1 LVRYFIGCAVFTLC
15 IISAPA
21 QKPAAVHISVQTDK
35 PVRTMAGGIGA
46 SWHAI
51 GTELPSRKPEGGSSY
66 SGSGWGG
73 NPDPGDAK
81 AWKSLREYA
90 NWLGLDWVRV
100 ELDQRTY
107 EPKRREFSWENPDM
121 RALYRI
127 LDWAEHKHVDVFL
140 QQFWGNVDWN
150 AYPSLENDPVG
161 RLRSAP
167 RSVSEYAYGLGEL
180 VNHLTRVKHYTCIR
194 WLCIN
199 NEPGHDEFS
208 WWQDSNLKAL
218 PIAPAIK
225 AVREELDSRGIA
237 LPISAPDWTDL
248 PKLEVDKIDFD
259 EWLGAYDLHSYNAV
273 FDDMELGEGRYA
285 LSVASERLAEWAKF
299 AHDRNKPLFLSE
311 MGTMAF
317 GWGKRDAGPGS
328 YESGLK
334 DASLI
339 VRGINAGVDGFNR
352 WSFVNRGDL
361 DGQWQL
367 VDTWDSDANHLLS
380 EFKPHQNVY
389 NEIGLLSRFTA
400 KHSSVLE
407 TRVESESL
415 AGEKRS
421 LVAAALRSLKGNL
434 TVCVVNE
441 TGRDVDST
449 ISLDGLAKK
458 TVLYKYAITPADRD
472 RSDVAIRPLGKF
484 TVGPGS
490 TDVVDHIPATSIAV
504 YSNYRLDAHAP
515 GKISED

>member
-1 LVRYFIGCAVFTLC
+1 
-15 IISAPA
+15 
-21 QKPAAVHISVQTDK
+21 
-35 PVRTMAGGIGA
+35 MAGGIGA

-51 GTELPSRKPEGGSSY
+51 DTALPSRKPEGGSSY
-66 SGSGWGG
+66 SGSSWGG
-73 NPDPGDAK
+73 NPGPADTK
-81 AWKSLREYA
+81 AWKSLYKCA

-107 EPKRREFSWENPDM
+107 EPKRRQFSWDNRDM

-127 LDWAEHKHVDVFL
+127 LDWAEHNHVDVFL
-140 QQFWGNVDWN
+140 QQFWGDVDWN
-150 AYPSLENDPVG
+150 AYPGLENDPVG

-167 RSVSEYAYGLGEL
+167 RSIPEYAYGLGEL
-180 VNHLTRVKHYTCIR
+180 INHLTRVKHYTCIR

-218 PIAPAIK
+218 PITPAFK
-225 AVREELDSRGIA
+225 AVREEFDSRGIA
-237 LPISAPDWTDL
+237 LSISGPDWTDL
-248 PKLEVDKIDFD
+248 PELDADKIDFD
-259 EWLGAYDLHSYNAV
+259 APLGAYDLHSYNAV
-273 FDDMELGEGRYA
+273 FDDMDLGEGRYS
-285 LSVASERLAEWAKF
+285 LSAAGERLAEWAKF

-367 VDTWDSDANHLLS
+367 VDTWDPDANHLLA
-380 EFKPHQNVY
+380 EFKPHPNVY
-389 NEIGLLSRFTA
+389 YEIGLLSRFIT
-400 KHSSVLE
+400 KHSGVLE
-407 TRVESESL
+407 TRVDAEAL

-421 LVAAALRSLKGNL
+421 VVAAALRSPKGNL
-434 TVCVVNE
+434 TLCVVNE
-441 TGRDVDST
+441 TGRDADAT

-458 TVLYKYAITPADRD
+458 TAFYKYAITPAERD
-472 RSDVAIRPLGKF
+472 RTDVAIRPLGKF
-484 TVGPGS
+484 TVKPGS
-490 TDVVDHIPATSIAV
+490 AQMVDRIPAKSIAV
-504 YSNYRLDAHAP
+504 YSSYRLGAQAS